1 MTVRPSFSLAAAAVS
16 GIALL
21 ALALRFQADAADF
34 RARADRLRDE
44 ARSLA
49 PDLAARAA
57 NDAALAALRRDLA
70 ESGRHAPVPAD
81 LFDRV
86 LSPAPTRT
94 ERPAKRLDCCLDAAE
109 TDLDVASADPDEYGC
124 FMGTAEVTL
133 PLPDGFVYYDYSG
146 GEESCPL
153 TAEEF
158 TDRTRRI
165 LNGIAFE
172 RDRDCPET
180 ETKGARSCLSPTGR
194 NFSASDSAKLIGAK
208 LKPRR

>member
-1 MTVRPSFSLAAAAVS
+1 MTVRPSFRLAAAAVA

-34 RARADRLRDE
+34 RVRAERLRDE

-70 ESGRHAPVPAD
+70 ESGSPASGPAD

-94 ERPAKRLDCCLDAAE
+94 ERPPKRLDCGLDAAE
-109 TDLDVASADPDEYGC
+109 TDLDVASADPDALSLALAGAVHEGHRLVRLAVEPAPGGRVRAFLTFRTY
-124 FMGTAEVTL
+124 AL
-133 PLPDGFVYYDYSG
+133 P
-146 GEESCPL
+146 
-153 TAEEF
+153 
-158 TDRTRRI
+158 
-165 LNGIAFE
+165 
-172 RDRDCPET
+172 
-180 ETKGARSCLSPTGR
+180 SP
-194 NFSASDSAKLIGAK
+194 
-208 LKPRR
+208 